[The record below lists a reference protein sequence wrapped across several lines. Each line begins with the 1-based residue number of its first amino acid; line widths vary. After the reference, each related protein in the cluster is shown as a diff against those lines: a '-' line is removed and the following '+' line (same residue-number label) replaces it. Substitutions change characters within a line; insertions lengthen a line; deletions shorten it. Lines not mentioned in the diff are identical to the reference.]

1 MTQSEIV
8 MTTTHEAGRPM
19 PRIFLHH
26 DPPDASP
33 PVVEGV
39 SEGPG
44 RFPVAVSVVSS

>member
-8 MTTTHEAGRPM
+8 MTTTREAGRPL
-19 PRIFLHH
+19 PRIFHH

-33 PVVEGV
+33 PGGEGV

-44 RFPVAVSVVSS
+44 RILGAVSAVSS

>member
-8 MTTTHEAGRPM
+8 MTTRHEAGRPL

-44 RFPVAVSVVSS
+44 RILGAVSVVRS

>member
-1 MTQSEIV
+1 MTQNEIV
-8 MTTTHEAGRPM
+8 MTTTREAGRPL
-19 PRIFLHH
+19 PRMFHR

-44 RFPVAVSVVSS
+44 RILGAVSVVRS

>member
-8 MTTTHEAGRPM
+8 MTTTREAGRPL
-19 PRIFLHH
+19 PRMFHH

-44 RFPVAVSVVSS
+44 MVPVAVSVVSS